1 MGSNRF
7 CLLQMEQLLGM
18 GQSWGN
24 VQVAIVTTGAFQ
36 QELAMYA
43 VSYLVW
49 LKVVTYCLQ
58 RQFVMQIL
66 QQSELKTLLQIKL
79 QNVYRV
85 QNRVNILSIT
95 QSNEMKNSN
104 YP

>member
-1 MGSNRF
+1 
-7 CLLQMEQLLGM
+7 M

-36 QELAMYA
+36 QELAMCA